1 MALVLKTSDAERHR
15 GFESLSLRH
24 FSKLHRHAVPAMEKY
39 PRGRRGS
46 PAKGVVLDKGSPGS
60 NPGFSAMNTDNSW
73 YENDSSMRWVIF
85 MSCIMG
91 LHMQDSDEICRNTRF
106 ASKRLCSSQTR
117 LATVRIM
124 MHTPAHPLVLFQFI
138 PGIRA
143 ILHTPNEPQRESTL
157 VVAHRQIAYST
168 PRSEC
173 ENR

>member
-1 MALVLKTSDAERHR
+1 MKW
-15 GFESLSLRH
+15 
-24 FSKLHRHAVPAMEKY
+24 FSKYHSENQ
-39 PRGRRGS
+39 
-46 PAKGVVLDKGSPGS
+46 VLDPSIKQKPLNREIMHTPQEKRETITRVPGLRVFIS
-60 NPGFSAMNTDNSW
+60 TNVPLDMNTDNSW

-106 ASKRLCSSQTR
+106 ASKRLCSSQTW